1 MAPVVATS
9 TGVARQ
15 TIDDPRLVDL
25 ISRLSV
31 FDVRLRRD
39 YDAAA
44 AAAAADDMMVV
55 DDALGEEGG
64 GTNGG
69 SPTPPLPPPD
79 VMGLVAELDRVPR
92 WQFQEQVSWPL
103 AICIRDY
110 SSGRRLACDD
120 QCYWY

>member
-15 TIDDPRLVDL
+15 TIDDPKLVDL

-44 AAAAADDMMVV
+44 ADDMMVV
-55 DDALGEEGG
+55 DDALGEDGG

-79 VMGLVAELDRVPR
+79 LKGLVVELDRVPR
-92 WQFQEQVSWPL
+92 WQFQEQVSWPF
-103 AICIRDY
+103 AICFIHQVD
-110 SSGRRLACDD
+110 A
-120 QCYWY
+120 